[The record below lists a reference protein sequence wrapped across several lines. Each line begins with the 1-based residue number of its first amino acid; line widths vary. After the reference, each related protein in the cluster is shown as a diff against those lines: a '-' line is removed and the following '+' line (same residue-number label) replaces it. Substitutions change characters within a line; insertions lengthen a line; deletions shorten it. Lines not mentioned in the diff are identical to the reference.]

1 MLGKVL
7 QLVPQLLWPLMWNTC
22 TSLDVTLSG
31 NLIQTIIT
39 SPFCF
44 HLQVKEWKPWC
55 YFGEKISK
63 TDVFVSLTLEDSAPQ
78 CAVPTR
84 QLDCPH
90 RGSFTLQLPLCN
102 DLVTGSLFVLFSSS
116 SLSPVSGGWVR
127 APADSRSPVPSGSN
141 EDPVTPL
148 CLTVRHKQ
156 QDLPSL
162 QILWSRAE
170 DCGCC
175 CIHYQPIA
183 AGQCSGW
190 RLCLLYWHPSNSGKC
205 WIKQERQWE
214 NVMLISQE

>member
-1 MLGKVL
+1 MAYVYRVFTVVDEMLGKVL

-31 NLIQTIIT
+31 NLTQTIIT

-90 RGSFTLQLPLCN
+90 RGSFTLWLPLCN
-102 DLVTGSLFVLFSSS
+102 DLVTGSLFYF
-116 SLSPVSGGWVR
+116 P
-127 APADSRSPVPSGSN
+127 
-141 EDPVTPL
+141 PL
-148 CLTVRHKQ
+148 
-156 QDLPSL
+156 P
-162 QILWSRAE
+162 
-170 DCGCC
+170 
-175 CIHYQPIA
+175 
-183 AGQCSGW
+183 
-190 RLCLLYWHPSNSGKC
+190 CLLCQVAGSEPLLTGLVP
-205 WIKQERQWE
+205 E
-214 NVMLISQE
+214 

>member
-44 HLQVKEWKPWC
+44 QLQVKEWKPWC

-127 APADSRSPVPSGSN
+127 APADRTSPRVGLQSLLEAMRILSRPCVWLWGTSSK
-141 EDPVTPL
+141 TFLL
-148 CLTVRHKQ
+148 CRSYGLEQRT
-156 QDLPSL
+156 
-162 QILWSRAE
+162 
-170 DCGCC
+170 
-175 CIHYQPIA
+175 A
-183 AGQCSGW
+183 AA
-190 RLCLLYWHPSNSGKC
+190 
-205 WIKQERQWE
+205 
-214 NVMLISQE
+214 VVFTISQ